1 MAKKNTKEAP
11 AKTAKKGGSTK
22 APLKAIVKANSEAA
36 KTQTPNRNTENAPTR
51 LITPQDYVDARR
63 IITDVMDKHACTPW
77 QISEMNRFLLKD
89 SPVLIALAALLEES
103 DKYGET
109 IPDGKQSVKQ
119 IIEYFVRPENSFLH
133 INSPCPPAFMQ
144 GTVMHIDGISMD
156 LKQYAKDPD
165 FWWQPI
171 TNPHARQLSE
181 AIRIYKNA
189 CQEGRG
195 ADFMAIKNVIPGSFD
210 TKVLNINS

>member
-1 MAKKNTKEAP
+1 MAKKNTKKVT
-11 AKTAKKGGSTK
+11 KTSSKKGGTK
-22 APLKAIVKANSEAA
+22 KLPLKDIVKTKVEAA
-36 KTQTPNRNTENAPTR
+36 KTQPPARTPDNANTR
-51 LITPQDYVDARR
+51 KITPQDYIDARR
-63 IITDVMDKHACTPW
+63 IITDVMDKHSCTPW
-77 QISEMNRFLLKD
+77 QLSEMNRFMLKD

-103 DKYGET
+103 DKYGNE
-109 IPDGKQSVKQ
+109 IPDGKQSVSQ
-119 IIEYFVRPENSFLH
+119 IIEYFVRPENSFLN

-144 GTVMHIDGISMD
+144 GSVMHIDGITMD

-181 AIRIYKNA
+181 AVRMFKES
-189 CQEGRG
+189 CREGKG
-195 ADFMAIKNVIPGSFD
+195 VDFMAIKNVIPGGFD